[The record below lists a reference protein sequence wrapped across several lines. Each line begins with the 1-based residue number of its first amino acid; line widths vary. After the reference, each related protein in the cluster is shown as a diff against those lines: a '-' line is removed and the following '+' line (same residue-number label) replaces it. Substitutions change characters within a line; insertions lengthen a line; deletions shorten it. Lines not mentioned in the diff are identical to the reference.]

1 MIPPFSSRFDL
12 LGTLTVVKRKP
23 VVFALAL
30 AAALALVM
38 ISESAYWQSSATLAD
53 LVAMGA
59 ARARIESVD
68 RGIVDAE
75 SAQHSYLLTG
85 RADDLLAYDRA
96 LRDVDESLAYLY
108 RYDADEAE
116 IGQVLGQLKA
126 ASSALLTDFG
136 ATIRQRGQGPSAGRI
151 ALDEGEKIQAI
162 RRLNAELL
170 KHETRR
176 VAQSRDELGRTLKLG
191 RIGVVVLSVLSLIA
205 LLMVMRQTFAL
216 ERQQRE
222 QQRLLQVERDR
233 LEIEVK
239 QRTLQLTQLAH
250 HLQTARE
257 DERNRLA
264 RDLHDELGA
273 LLTSA
278 KLDAARIKSRL
289 GASAPEALERLAHLV
304 ETLNS
309 VIALKRRI
317 SEDLRPSALSNLGLV
332 VTLEILARE
341 FAERSGVEVS
351 CDFAPV
357 ALAKAAELVVYRVM
371 QEAINNISK
380 YALAH
385 HVWLSLGPCDS
396 GVEATIRDD
405 GVGFDTSRMP
415 TSAYGLLGMR
425 FRVEAE
431 KGTLT
436 MDAAPGQGTLIRVR
450 LPPSGRAKG

>member
-1 MIPPFSSRFDL
+1 MIPPFSQRLEL

-23 VVFALAL
+23 LVFGLAL
-30 AAALALVM
+30 ATALALVM
-38 ISESAYWQSSATLAD
+38 ISESAYWQSTGTLAD
-53 LVAMGA
+53 LVAMRA
-59 ARARIESVD
+59 ARARIESVE

-75 SAQHSYLLTG
+75 SAQRSYWLTG
-85 RADDLLAYDRA
+85 RPDDLLAYDRA
-96 LRDVDESLAYLY
+96 LRDVGDSLTFLY
-108 RYDADEAE
+108 RYYGDDASISE
-116 IGQVLGQLKA
+116 VLVKLKS
-126 ASSALLTDFG
+126 ASAALLSNFG
-136 ATIRQRGQGPSAGRI
+136 ATIRQRSPGQLAGQI
-151 ALDEGEKIQAI
+151 TLDVGEKIQAI
-162 RRLNAELL
+162 RMLSAELL
-170 KHETRR
+170 KHEARR
-176 VAQSRDELGRTLKLG
+176 VTQSRDELDRTLRLG
-191 RIGVVVLSVLSLIA
+191 RIGVVVLSVLSLFA

-233 LEIEVK
+233 LEIEVR
-239 QRTLQLTQLAH
+239 QRTLQLTQLTH

-289 GASAPEALERLAHLV
+289 AGTAPEALERLAHLV
-304 ETLNS
+304 ETLNR

-332 VTLEILARE
+332 VTLEIFARE
-341 FAERSGVEVS
+341 FTERSGVEVT

-357 ALAKAAELVVYRVM
+357 ALAESAELVVYRVM
-371 QEAINNISK
+371 QEAITNITK
-380 YALAH
+380 YANAR

-405 GVGFDTSRMP
+405 GVGFDTNRTP

-431 KGTLT
+431 KGTLA
-436 MDAAPGQGTLIRVR
+436 MVAAPGQGTLIRVN
-450 LPPSGRAKG
+450 LPQSGRRKV